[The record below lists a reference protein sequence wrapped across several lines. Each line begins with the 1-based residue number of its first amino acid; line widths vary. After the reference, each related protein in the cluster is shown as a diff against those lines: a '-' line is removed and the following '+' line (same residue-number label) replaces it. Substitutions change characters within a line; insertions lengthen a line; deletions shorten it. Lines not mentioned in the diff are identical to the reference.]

1 MKVQLPL
8 LMAKSA
14 LWLSV
19 LDISILSCSGATAGL
34 PYPGLALAVFTP
46 CGRLF
51 TLSTASSSA
60 MRSGRQR
67 AVALC

>member
-34 PYPGLALAVFTP
+34 PYPGLALAVFTV
-46 CGRLF
+46 GRLF